1 MAQLSQRL
9 PQNADGDFYVDST
22 CIDCDACR
30 QIAPRSFARSE
41 ESELS
46 YVYAQPG
53 SDDEQTRAR
62 MALVACPTSSI
73 GTTDGGDVRS
83 AASLFP
89 EPIADGIYYCGY
101 TSEKSFGASSYLVR
115 QPGGNVMVDSPRA
128 AAPLLRRIEV
138 LGGVRLMLL
147 SHRDDVADHQKFH
160 ERFGCDRVIH
170 KLEVGRG
177 TASVERQI
185 AITEPEEIEPGWLAI
200 PVPGHTRGS
209 VAYLYRH
216 EYLFT
221 GDHLWWSPN
230 VNALHASRQVCWYDW
245 DLQIASMER
254 LLDYRFTWVLPGHG
268 RRYQAESPEEMR
280 RQLEAL
286 IRRMRGA

>member
-9 PQNADGDFYVDST
+9 PQNTEGQFFVDAT

-41 ESELS
+41 VSELS
-46 YVYAQPG
+46 YVYSQPA
-53 SDDEQTRAR
+53 SEQEQTRAL

-73 GTTDGGDVRS
+73 GTVNGGDARN
-83 AASLFP
+83 AAALFP
-89 EPIADGIYYCGY
+89 ELITDGIYYCGY
-101 TSEKSFGASSYLVR
+101 TSEKSFGASSYLVL

-128 AAPLLRRIEV
+128 ASPLLRRIES

-160 ERFGCDRVIH
+160 DRFGCDRVLH
-170 KLEVGRG
+170 KLEVGHG
-177 TASVERQI
+177 TASVERQLEI
-185 AITEPEEIEPGWLAI
+185 AQPQEIEPGWLAI

-209 VAYLYRH
+209 VAYLYRD

-230 VNALHASRQVCWYDW
+230 VNALHASRRVCWYDW

-254 LLDYRFTWVLPGHG
+254 LLVYRFRWVLPGHG
-268 RRYQAESPEEMR
+268 RRFQAESPAEMR
-280 RQLEAL
+280 SELEAL
-286 IRRMRGA
+286 VRRMRNA

>member
-9 PQNADGDFYVDST
+9 PQNVEGDFFVDST

-46 YVYAQPG
+46 YVYAQPASEG
-53 SDDEQTRAR
+53 EQTRAL

-73 GTTDGGDVRS
+73 GTLNDGNARN
-83 AASLFP
+83 AAALFP
-89 EPIADGIYYCGY
+89 EPVTNEIFYCGY

-128 AAPLLRRIEV
+128 ASPLLRRIQE

-160 ERFGCDRVIH
+160 VRFGCERVLH

-177 TASVERQI
+177 TAGVERQI
-185 AITEPEEIEPGWLAI
+185 AITEPEEIEPGWRAI

-209 VAYLYRH
+209 VAYHYRE

-221 GDHLWWSPN
+221 GDHLWWSPT
-230 VNALHASRQVCWYDW
+230 VNALHASRRVCWYDW
-245 DLQIASMER
+245 DSQIASMER

-268 RRYQAESPEEMR
+268 RRFQAESAGEMR
-280 RQLEAL
+280 GQLEAL
-286 IRRMRGA
+286 IRRMREA